1 MHPKEG
7 WRDGRPPIPGV
18 SRPSDAQASARR
30 QVSRRGFLQR
40 GAGAGAAIIGA
51 GGLGSLLEACSGAL
65 ATGPVGKPLPL
76 PRPNNPVT
84 WPRYAD
90 NKPIKSG
97 LLPER
102 NATLKIYNWVAYVN
116 PQTLKNFGKKYN
128 CQVEV
133 TTFNTMTQAL
143 ATLSSGKVNFDVF
156 MGVTADVVGK
166 VVAEKLVQPLNHS
179 YLPNVVNQTWRE
191 YQNPFYDRH
200 WQYTVPYTIYT
211 TGISWRKDYI
221 HDSPASW
228 PNGYAFPW
236 QGKYAGKVA
245 ILDDY
250 RESPSLALMKS
261 GIYDLNTTSRT
272 QLATAEHA
280 LQDLVKLTDVHIDNN
295 DYSEIPSGQMW
306 IHHAWSGD
314 MAAAGEYMPK
324 GVPVDVVGY
333 WFPADGKGP
342 VANDTN
348 TVLAGAQNPV
358 LAHLFL
364 NYLEDLDNALV
375 NISYNGYMQPV
386 YGVTEDRL
394 THDGILPKALT
405 STVVHEENLKTG
417 LWELQLPVEAD
428 LAWQQIWQTV
438 SLGI

>member
-7 WRDGRPPIPGV
+7 WKGGRPPIPGV
-18 SRPSDAQASARR
+18 SRGVPGGM
-30 QVSRRGFLQR
+30 SRRAFLRR
-40 GAGAGAAIIGA
+40 GAGAGAVALGA
-51 GGLGSLLEACSGAL
+51 SGVGSLLSACSGAL
-65 ATGPVGKPLPL
+65 ATGQVGRPLPL
-76 PRPNNPVT
+76 PRPDHPVT
-84 WPRYAD
+84 WPIFAG
-90 NKPIKSG
+90 NQPIKSG

-116 PQTLKNFGKKYN
+116 PQCLKDFGKKYHCN
-128 CQVEV
+128 VEL
-133 TTFNTMTQAL
+133 TTFNTMTEAL
-143 ATLSSGKVNFDVF
+143 GKLSSRQVNFDLF
-156 MGVTADVVGK
+156 MGVTNDVIGK
-166 VVAEKLVQPLNHS
+166 AVAEKLIQPLNHS
-179 YLPNVVNQTWRE
+179 YIPNISQAWRE
-191 YQNPFYDRH
+191 FTNPFYDQH

-211 TGISWRKDYI
+211 TGISWRKDHI
-221 HDSPASW
+221 SDSPANW
-228 PNGYAFPW
+228 ANGYAFPW
-236 QGKYAGKVA
+236 QSKYAGRVA

-272 QLATAEHA
+272 QLAIAQRA
-280 LQDLVKLTDVHIDNN
+280 LKDLVTLTNVHIDNN
-295 DYSEIPSGQMW
+295 DYTEIPSGQMW

-314 MAAAGEYMPK
+314 MAAAAQYMPK

-342 VANDTN
+342 TANDTN
-348 TVLAGAQNPV
+348 TILRGAQNPV

-364 NYLEDLDNALV
+364 NYLLDLKPVLT
-375 NISYNGYMQPV
+375 NISYNGYMQPI

-394 THDGILPKALT
+394 VHDGILPRALT
-405 STVVHEENLKTG
+405 STVVKEENLAHG

-428 LAWQQIWQTV
+428 LAWQQAWQVV

>member
-7 WRDGRPPIPGV
+7 WRGGRPPIPGV
-18 SRPSDAQASARR
+18 SRRA
-30 QVSRRGFLQR
+30 FLRR
-40 GAGAGAAIIGA
+40 GAGAGAALLGA
-51 GGLGSLLEACSGAL
+51 AGAGSLLSACSGAL
-65 ATGPVGKPLPL
+65 ATGTLGKPLPL
-76 PRPNNPVT
+76 PRPDNPVT
-84 WPRYAD
+84 WPIYAD
-90 NKPIKSG
+90 NRPIKSG

-102 NATLKIYNWVAYVN
+102 DATLKIYNWVAYVN
-116 PQTLKNFGKKYN
+116 PQSLDDFGKKYN
-128 CQVEV
+128 CKVEV
-133 TTFNTMTQAL
+133 TTFNTMTEAL
-143 ATLSSGKVNFDVF
+143 AKLSSGQVSFDVF
-156 MGVTADVVGK
+156 MGVTADVIGK
-166 VVAEKLVQPLNHS
+166 VVAEKIIQPLNHS
-179 YLPNVVNQTWRE
+179 YIPNISQTWRQ
-191 YQNPFYDRH
+191 YTNPFYDQH

-221 HDSPASW
+221 SDSPASW
-228 PNGYAFPW
+228 ANGYEFPW
-236 QGKYAGKVA
+236 QGKYSGKVA

-261 GIYDLNTTSRT
+261 GIYDLNTTSRA
-272 QLATAEHA
+272 QLATARDA
-280 LQDLVKLTDVHIDNN
+280 LLELARMTDVHIDNN
-295 DYSEIPSGQMW
+295 DYTEIPSGQMW

-333 WFPADGKGP
+333 WFPADGRGP

-348 TVLAGAQNPV
+348 TILRGAQNPV

-364 NYLEDLDNALV
+364 NYLEDLPNALT

-394 THDGILPKALT
+394 VRDGILPKALT
-405 STVVHEENLKTG
+405 STVVHEENLKHG

-428 LAWQQIWQTV
+428 LAWQEVWQLI

>member
-7 WRDGRPPIPGV
+7 WRAGRPPIPGE
-18 SRPSDAQASARR
+18 S
-30 QVSRRGFLQR
+30 VSRRAFLR
-40 GAGAGAAIIGA
+40 RTAGTGAGVLLGA
-51 GGLGSLLEACSGAL
+51 GGVGSLLSACSGAL

-76 PRPNNPVT
+76 PRPDRPVT
-84 WPRYAD
+84 WPIYAD

-116 PQTLKNFGKKYN
+116 QPCLNNFAKKYN
-128 CQVEV
+128 CKVEL
-133 TTFNTMTQAL
+133 TTFNTMTEAL
-143 ATLSSGKVNFDVF
+143 AKLSSGQVNFDLF
-156 MGVTADVVGK
+156 MGVTNDVIGK
-166 VVAEKLVQPLNHS
+166 AVAEKLIQPLNHS
-179 YLPNVVNQTWRE
+179 YIPNISQTWPQ
-191 YQNPFYDRH
+191 YQNPFYDQH

-211 TGISWRKDYI
+211 TGISWRKDHI
-221 HDSPASW
+221 ADSPASW

-236 QGKYAGKVA
+236 QSKYSGRVA

-261 GIYDLNTTSRT
+261 GIWDLNTTDLHQIDLARKELQ
-272 QLATAEHA
+272 QLI
-280 LQDLVKLTDVHIDNN
+280 KLTNAHIDNN
-295 DYSEIPSGQMW
+295 DYTEIPSGQMW

-314 MAAAGEYMPK
+314 MAAAASYMPK

-348 TVLAGAQNPV
+348 TILRGAQNPV

-364 NYLEDLDNALV
+364 DYMQDLPNVLT
-375 NISYNGYMQPV
+375 NISFNGYMQPV
-386 YGVTEDRL
+386 YGVTQKRL
-394 THDGILPKALT
+394 VHDGLLPEALI
-405 STVVHEENLKTG
+405 STVVLEENLKHG
-417 LWELQLPVEAD
+417 LWELQLPVETD
-428 LAWQQIWQTV
+428 LAWQQAWQVV